1 MAFNL
6 KKILR
11 ALLLSTSEP
20 LSIRD
25 IQAVITRY
33 HQQASEDP
41 EESAAAPAVN
51 SRPPFEPEQAE
62 LNDIMDQVPSLLTAT
77 QIREAMDGI
86 ASELIERREV
96 YRVIQGPAGYR
107 ITTAPDYAD
116 WVRLLRNEAR
126 PMRLSQAAMETL
138 AIVAYR
144 QPVTRA
150 ELEAIRGV
158 SADGAINR
166 LLEHELVVV
175 TGRAD
180 LPGRPI
186 QYGTTD
192 KFLEFIGIQSIEELP
207 ASDVLSPSQITEWIR
222 QATQG
227 DQELSDED
235 VGLPSEQNQQPELA
249 PQNDEFD
256 DADSMDE
263 PAPASSAPDDRDA
276 PDAEDEPEDKAQ
288 DAESGARL

>member
-1 MAFNL
+1 MVFNL

-33 HQQASEDP
+33 HQQAADDP
-41 EESAAAPAVN
+41 EETAAPTPA
-51 SRPPFEPEQAE
+51 SRPPFEPEQGE
-62 LNDIMDQVPSLLTAT
+62 LDDIMDQVPSLLTAT
-77 QIREAMDGI
+77 QIREAMDAI

-96 YRVIQGPAGYR
+96 YRVVQGPAGYR
-107 ITTAPDYAD
+107 ITTAPEFAD

-166 LLEHELVVV
+166 LLEHELVLV

-192 KFLEFIGIQSIEELP
+192 KFLEFIGIQTIEELP

-227 DQELSDED
+227 EQGLSDQD
-235 VGLPSEQNQQPELA
+235 VGLPADETSEKTEQTELIA
-249 PQNDEFD
+249 EE
-256 DADSMDE
+256 DSE
-263 PAPASSAPDDRDA
+263 
-276 PDAEDEPEDKAQ
+276 EPEIKAM
-288 DAESGARL
+288 ES